1 MTEQND
7 LEQKEK
13 PEEEVEWVV
22 LSGNQIIST
31 FPEYE
36 EAFSFM
42 INKSLPNPR
51 LIKSKPGKAMDA
63 LNVYK
68 QVKKIF

>member
-1 MTEQND
+1 MTEND
-7 LEQKEK
+7 KQ
-13 PEEEVEWVV
+13 EENVEWVV
-22 LSGNQIIST
+22 LSGNQLIST

-51 LIKSKPGKAMDA
+51 IVKSVPGKAIEA
-63 LNVYK
+63 INTYK
-68 QVKKIF
+68 QVKKIFN

>member
-1 MTEQND
+1 MMEEEKV
-7 LEQKEK
+7 EQKE
-13 PEEEVEWVV
+13 EDVEWVV
-22 LSGNQIIST
+22 LSGNQIICT

-36 EAFSFM
+36 EAFSYM

-51 LIKSKPGKAMDA
+51 VMKSKPGKAMDA

-68 QVKKIF
+68 QSKKIFN